1 MRFESRGVYN
11 RIMLSDVFLG
21 KRPSHFQINPF
32 VKAYIISELFLWSA
46 WEFVMPIFAL
56 FVVSDIAQGNVQ
68 TAAFGYSIYLIT
80 RVLFELI
87 SGRYLYKT
95 GDRKKLL
102 IAIGGIFCLSI
113 AYIGF
118 SFSTS
123 IIMLFSFYF
132 VLGMG
137 LGIASPAK
145 NAIFSIHLDKNKEST
160 EWGITDATSFT
171 CMALATAFGGFFVH
185 QFGFRPLF
193 LLAAIINL
201 LSIIPYALHLWM
213 KK

>member
-1 MRFESRGVYN
+1 
-11 RIMLSDVFLG
+11 MLSDVFLG
-21 KRPSHFQINPF
+21 KRPSSFQVNPF

-46 WEFVMPIFAL
+46 WSFVVPIFAI
-56 FVVSDIAQGNVQ
+56 FVVNDITGASVE
-68 TAAFGYSIYLIT
+68 TAALAYSIHLVS

-87 SGRYLYKT
+87 SGRFLYKT
-95 GDRKKLL
+95 GDRKKLM
-102 IAIGGIFCLSI
+102 IAILGIFCLSV

-118 SFSTS
+118 AFSTS

-132 VLGMG
+132 ILGMG
-137 LGIASPAK
+137 LGFASPAK

-185 QFGFRPLF
+185 QYGFRPLF
-193 LLAAIINL
+193 LLAAIVNL